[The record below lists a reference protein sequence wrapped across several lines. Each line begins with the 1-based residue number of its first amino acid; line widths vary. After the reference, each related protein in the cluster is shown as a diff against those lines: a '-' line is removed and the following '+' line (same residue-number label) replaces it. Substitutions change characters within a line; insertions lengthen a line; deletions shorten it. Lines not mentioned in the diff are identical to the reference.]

1 MREEG
6 PLVTQVPAA
15 VEVHL
20 AVPMQVV
27 PVDAHG
33 EAVEGLRE
41 LIPRVAEGV
50 GHVAVPRAPA
60 LLRALAVVVPVSL
73 HIAHGTGIL
82 VYVKLFLAY
91 IKPVLDEGFVPQ
103 LPLHHTV
110 R

>member
-1 MREEG
+1 M
-6 PLVTQVPAA
+6 
-15 VEVHL
+15 EVHL
-20 AVPMQVV
+20 AIPMQVV
-27 PVDAHG
+27 PIDADG
-33 EAVEGLRE
+33 EPVEGLRE

-50 GHVAVPRAPA
+50 WHVAVPCAPA

-73 HIAHGTGIL
+73 YISHGTGIL

-103 LPLHHTV
+103 LPLHHTI